1 MWRQGAACLLTTVL
15 MVVPTAAT
23 LCAVFCVDGSG
34 AQASTVSAVHA
45 HHDSSAQLT
54 PADLAV
60 SAASHDCDGHAAAR
74 EARATLR
81 SSAELGSP
89 DGPVSDLPPRSPRHA
104 IRLIVVFVPS
114 THGPPGTSVSLAPP
128 VLRI

>member
-1 MWRQGAACLLTTVL
+1 MTDLQKGEDTYVKALQQIFTDPEVRKALEAE
-15 MVVPTAAT
+15 PEAT
-23 LCAVFCVDGSG
+23 MERLG
-34 AQASTVSAVHA
+34 
-45 HHDSSAQLT
+45 L
-54 PADLAV
+54 DL
-60 SAASHDCDGHAAAR
+60 DD